1 MAEPGA
7 EAAPGF
13 TRSPRCGLKTMA
25 ENDLTPAVF
34 NRFVT
39 DRFPLP
45 FGPDA
50 SSIGH
55 VGDAASVG
63 ATTVS
68 ERTTSIWNGK
78 KTRVLDHES
87 PSAGLAST
95 HSRRTKRLKH
105 RGAETTEK
113 EKDESIVMPDEKL
126 KIFGTGNLPIRLL
139 FSEMIPTNHHF
150 LESRRDSR
158 LFLSPYPVVSLRST
172 TG

>member
-50 SSIGH
+50 SSNGH

-63 ATTVS
+63 TTTVS
-68 ERTTSIWNGK
+68 EHAVSESTGK
-78 KTRVLDHES
+78 KSKTLDHES
-87 PSAGLAST
+87 PISILASS
-95 HSRRTKRLKH
+95 HPRCMKRVKH

-113 EKDESIVMPDEKL
+113 EKDESIVLLVEKL
-126 KIFGTGNLPIRLL
+126 KIFRNGNLPIRFL
-139 FSEMIPTNHHF
+139 FSETTPTTNRHF

-158 LFLSPYPVVSLRST
+158 LFLSPYRATP
-172 TG
+172 